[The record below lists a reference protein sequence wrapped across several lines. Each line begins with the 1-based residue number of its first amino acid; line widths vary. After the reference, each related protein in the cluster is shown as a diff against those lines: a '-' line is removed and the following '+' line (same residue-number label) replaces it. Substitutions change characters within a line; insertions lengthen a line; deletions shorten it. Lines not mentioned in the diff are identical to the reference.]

1 MGRATASPDRHTY
14 LSDNSNLAEVMSFRD
29 ALQRR
34 GRKAPDDKP
43 RLVAAD
49 GTPTPIPQAI
59 FDALTQIVD
68 ALSKGQGVSIV
79 PMDAMLTTQQ
89 AADYLGISRPTL
101 IKLLEGGTIPFELV
115 GRHRRVRLRDLVEY
129 QDELRRNRRRALK
142 ELSSS
147 AVREGFFDPDADA
160 PVQTR

>member
-1 MGRATASPDRHTY
+1 MSRATASPDRHTY
-14 LSDNSNLAEVMSFRD
+14 LSDNLNLAEVMSFRD
-29 ALQRR
+29 ALQKR
-34 GRKAPDDKP
+34 GRAAPEDKP

-49 GTPTPIPQAI
+49 GTPTPMPQAV

-68 ALSKGQGVSIV
+68 ALSKGQGVSVV

-101 IKLLEGGTIPFELV
+101 IKLLESGAISFELV
-115 GRHRRVRLRDLVEY
+115 GRHRRIRLRDLVEY
-129 QDELRRNRRRALK
+129 QDDLRKKRRRALRD
-142 ELSSS
+142 LSSE

-160 PVQTR
+160 PVKTR